1 MTWLEHITP
10 FELILITTV
19 IFICFGGSPRFKRKR
34 KLIERRHMEPPRP
47 PFDPH
52 EYKCPVCGEPGYTF
66 MRCNYPGCADGR

>member
-1 MTWLEHITP
+1 MRFLD
-10 FELILITTV
+10 FILLALTALALMQV
-19 IFICFGGSPRFKRKR
+19 FHRKR
-34 KLIERRHMEPPRP
+34 PRP